1 MGQIMSASLER
12 SISWGMERVGE
23 GAISWKRERRQ
34 LLPGTG
40 LTSKLLKDCRP
51 GVL

>member
-23 GAISWKRERRQ
+23 GAIRWKRERRQ
-34 LLPGTG
+34 LLPGMG
-40 LTSKLLKDCRP
+40 VMRRLLKDCRP